1 MVSVGAHR
9 AQVVTDLVL
18 VQVVG
23 VLERA
28 QAQALYA
35 CLDRVLAERGY
46 CLALFDLTQASLPS
60 AESRKWISGWF
71 TQQNLHNVHSLAIAT
86 FGTGLLVRTINRML
100 DGAVAVLSGRAAP
113 TRHFSE
119 VEMARSWL
127 DRMRPQLIERS
138 AR

>member
-1 MVSVGAHR
+1 MVSAGAHR

-18 VQVVG
+18 VEVVG
-23 VLERA
+23 VLDRA

-35 CLDRVLAERGY
+35 CLDRVLAEQGY
-46 CLALFDLTQASLPS
+46 CMALFDLTQASLPS

-71 TQQNLHNVHSLAIAT
+71 TQQNLHTLAVAT
-86 FGTGLLVRTINRML
+86 FGTGLLVRTINRMF

-113 TRHFSE
+113 MRHFSE
-119 VEMARSWL
+119 AELARRWL
-127 DRMRPQLIERS
+127 DEMRPRLVERS

>member
-1 MVSVGAHR
+1 MVSSGAHR

-28 QAQALYA
+28 QAQALYD
-35 CLDRVLAERGY
+35 CLDRVLAEQGY

-60 AESRKWISGWF
+60 AESRKWISRWF
-71 TQQNLHNVHSLAIAT
+71 TERDLRVLAVAT
-86 FGTGLLVRTINRML
+86 FGTGLLVRTINRMF

-113 TRHFSE
+113 TRHFSDAE
-119 VEMARSWL
+119 TARRWL
-127 DRMRPQLIERS
+127 DEMRPQLG
-138 AR
+138 ARIGR

>member
-1 MVSVGAHR
+1 M
-9 AQVVTDLVL
+9 

-23 VLERA
+23 ALDCV

-35 CLDRVLAERGY
+35 CLDRALAEQGY
-46 CLALFDLTQASLPS
+46 CMALFDLTQASLPS

-71 TQQNLHNVHSLAIAT
+71 TRQDLHLLAVAT
-86 FGTGLLVRTINRML
+86 FGTGLLVRTINRMF

-119 VEMARSWL
+119 AELARRWL
-127 DRMRPQLIERS
+127 DEMRPQLVDRS
-138 AR
+138 ARWRSAR